1 MIRRIM
7 SMDIRKIFI
16 YICLSCSTPVVE
28 AQPLQE
34 FPLDQV
40 ELKASWVKER
50 ERMNID
56 FIRSIDADRLLHTF
70 RLTAGIP
77 SQAEPLGG
85 WEAPHIGLR
94 GHFTGHYL
102 SALSTLV
109 NKYGDDILNQRLKYL
124 IEELERC
131 QQANGKGYLSA
142 FPETEFDV
150 LETRFGGV
158 WAPYY
163 TLHKLMQGLLDVYT
177 LAGHSKAYDM
187 ALQMADYINNRMSY
201 LTNEDLYRIFDTRAA
216 NPTNEAGGINEV
228 LYKLYSISRDPKHLR
243 LAHLFDPDWLVTP
256 LSQGTD
262 ILSGLHSNTHI
273 ALIQGFFWRYK
284 LTNEQK
290 YWDATRNFWNILH
303 KDHAYANGTSSG
315 PHPHP
320 TTPTSKTAEHWGDA
334 GKLCNTLSAEI
345 GESCVTHNTQK
356 LSAYLFSHTGNPRY
370 ADKMMDMYWN
380 AILPIQSAS
389 TGKVTYHLPLGS
401 PRTKKYLQPGD
412 FFCCS
417 GSSTEAFTRL
427 NANIY
432 WHNDSNDALWINQ
445 YVPSTLHWEQKGV
458 VIEQDGDFPKSSSMT
473 FTVKIAQ
480 KQHFSLN
487 LLIPSWA
494 EEASISINGKK
505 SSAKTTGQPRYHTI
519 NRQWKNGD
527 KVQLHLQGGF
537 RIHHL
542 QGNCQTIAISHGPML
557 LAFIGN
563 EEIKLQ
569 LTESQLLSN
578 LHTADATKGIFTLN
592 SNGKQYTLRPLFDVD
607 GESYSVYVQL
617 R

>member
-1 MIRRIM
+1 MHF
-7 SMDIRKIFI
+7 KHFI
-16 YICLSCSTPVVE
+16 IYTSLLCSTLAVK

-34 FPLDQV
+34 FPIDKV
-40 ELKASWVKER
+40 ELNPSWVKER
-50 ERMNID
+50 EQLDID
-56 FIRSIDADRLLHTF
+56 FIRGIDADRLLHTF

-85 WEAPHIGLR
+85 WEAPYIGLR

-109 NKYGDDILNQRLKYL
+109 NRYGDDILNQRLKYL
-124 IEELERC
+124 IDELERC

-142 FPETEFDV
+142 FPETDFDV

-163 TLHKLMQGLLDVYT
+163 TLHKLMQGLLDAYT

-187 ALQMADYINNRMSY
+187 ALRMADYINNRMSY
-201 LTNEDLYRIFDTRAA
+201 LTNESLYRIFDTRAA
-216 NPTNEAGGINEV
+216 NPSNEAGGMNEV
-228 LYKLYSISRDPKHLR
+228 LYKLYSISHDPKHLR
-243 LAHLFDPDWLVTP
+243 LAHLFDPDWFASP
-256 LSQGTD
+256 LSQGKD
-262 ILSGLHSNTHI
+262 VLSGLHSNTHI
-273 ALIQGFFWRYK
+273 VLVQGFFWRYK

-290 YWDATRNFWNILH
+290 YWNATQNFWDILY
-303 KDHAYANGTSSG
+303 KDHTYANGTSSG
-315 PHPHP
+315 PHPQP

-334 GKLCNTLSAEI
+334 GKLCNTLSSEI

-356 LSAYLFSHTGNPRY
+356 LSAYMFSQTGSPLY

-389 TGKVTYHLPLGS
+389 TGKVVYHLPLGS

-432 WHNDSNDALWINQ
+432 WHNDNHDALWINQ
-445 YVPSTLHWEQKGV
+445 YVPSTLQWEQRGV
-458 VIEQDGDFPKSSSMT
+458 TIEQDGEFPQSSSTT
-473 FTVKIAQ
+473 FTVKTTQ
-480 KQHFSLN
+480 KQHFALN

-494 EEASISINGKK
+494 EKASISINGKK
-505 SSAKTTGQPRYHTI
+505 TSVKVTGKARYHTI
-519 NRQWKNGD
+519 SRKWKDSD

-537 RIHHL
+537 KIHHL
-542 QGNCQTIAISHGPML
+542 QGDCQTIAISYGPML
-557 LAFIGN
+557 LAFIEN
-563 EEIKLQ
+563 DKIELQ
-569 LTESQLLSN
+569 LTEHQLLNN
-578 LHTADATKGIFTLN
+578 LQATDASKGIFTLN
-592 SNGKQYTLRPLFDVD
+592 HNGKQYTLRPLFDVD
-607 GESYSVYVQL
+607 DETYSVYVQL
-617 R
+617 KP